1 MALTV
6 PSRPSGATGAD
17 RPLRARWLGTVD
29 YLEAWDLQQSL
40 FAGGDDHL
48 LLLEH
53 PPVYTLGRSGS
64 LDNLLVE
71 PDRSDVE
78 VHRVNRGGDIT
89 FHGPGQIV
97 GYPILDVPGRRGGGM
112 ADTAAYV
119 ERVEQLLIDVL
130 VGLGID
136 GGRLDGYPGVW
147 VEPGGPE
154 PRKIAAIGVRLSR
167 GRSMHG
173 FALNVDVD
181 LAHFDRIVPCGIAD
195 KAVTSLRREGSTAT
209 VEEVAELLVDAAAS
223 HLAPG
228 RPIERS
234 DVVHRAHTVDL
245 APFSRGLG
253 PGEPIKPTR
262 PTPSTDPTE
271 ASDPADPLAPTEASE
286 PGPEPAGGP
295 DTASTGVPVRLLG
308 RLERAGVSG
317 GLDISTRKPSW
328 MRVSLRTDPAYR
340 ELRRTARELELTTV
354 CEEAG
359 CPNIYECWNEGTA
372 TFMLLGERCTRACGF
387 CLIDTSKPGP
397 VDHDEPERVAEAV
410 ERLGLSFA
418 VLTMV
423 ARDDLDDGGASIVA
437 ATVEAIRRRTP
448 AAGVEVLISD
458 LKGSAVDLETVCRS
472 RPDILNH
479 NVETV
484 PRLQRAVRP
493 SAGYARSLTVLARGA
508 QAGLTTKSGLIV
520 GMGETTDEVIA
531 TLADL
536 AAVGVDIVTV
546 GQYLRPTS
554 HHLPIARWW
563 TPDEFDELRRI
574 GTEELGLAH
583 VEASPLTRSSHHAG
597 SIARSVET

>member
-1 MALTV
+1 MALTS
-6 PSRPSGATGAD
+6 PTTGPLAAPPVQ
-17 RPLRARWLGTVD
+17 PLRARWLGTVD
-29 YLEAWDLQQSL
+29 YAEAWDLQQAL
-40 FAGGDDHL
+40 FAGDGDHL

-53 PPVYTLGRSGS
+53 APVYTLGRSGS
-64 LDNLLVE
+64 LDHLLVDAE
-71 PDRSDVE
+71 ARGIDVL
-78 VHRVNRGGDIT
+78 RVNRGGDIT

-97 GYPILDVPGRRGGGM
+97 GYPILTVPGKRGGGM

-119 ERVEQLLIDVL
+119 HRVEQTIIDTL
-130 VGLGID
+130 AALGFD
-136 GGRLDGYPGVW
+136 GGRLDGFPGVW
-147 VEPGGPE
+147 LEAGGPR
-154 PRKIAAIGVRLSR
+154 PRKVAAIGVRLSR

-181 LAHFDRIVPCGIAD
+181 LDHFEAIVPCGITD
-195 KAVTSLRREGSTAT
+195 KGVTSLRREGSDAT
-209 VEEVAELLVDAAAS
+209 VDEVVDLLVEAAAAN
-223 HLAPG
+223 LTPG
-228 RPIERS
+228 RPVDRS
-234 DVVHRAHTVDL
+234 DVVHRSRDVDL

-253 PGEPIKPTR
+253 PGEPVRPKPTGPTIGDAPKPVPA
-262 PTPSTDPTE
+262 PTPALPSTP
-271 ASDPADPLAPTEASE
+271 SAPSE
-286 PGPEPAGGP
+286 PSA
-295 DTASTGVPVRLLG
+295 GVPVRLLG
-308 RLERAGVSG
+308 RLEKAGVTG
-317 GLDISTRKPSW
+317 GLEIGARKPSW
-328 MRVSLRTDPAYR
+328 MKVALRTDPAYR

-387 CLIDTSKPGP
+387 CLIDTRKPEA
-397 VDHDEPERVAEAV
+397 VDAEEPERVAEAV
-410 ERLGLSFA
+410 ERLGLEFA

-423 ARDDLDDGGASIVA
+423 ARDDLPDGGAAAVA
-437 ATVEAIRRRTP
+437 ATVDAIRRRTP

-458 LKGSAVDLETVCRS
+458 LKGSADDLDTVCAA

-508 QAGLTTKSGLIV
+508 RAGLTTKSGLIV
-520 GMGETTDEVIA
+520 GMGETFDEVVG

-536 AAVGVDIVTV
+536 AAVGVDIVTI

-554 HHLPIARWW
+554 HHLPIHRWW

-597 SIARSVET
+597 SIARSVDG